1 MADPR
6 FFRAAGPFTVGDLA
20 AATGAEIGG
29 AANAALRLDDV
40 APLEAAG
47 PHHLSFF
54 SNVKYAEMLAC
65 SAAGAAFVHPAAAAR
80 APAAMTLLLSANPY
94 LSFAR
99 AAARFHPAPRRPVGI
114 AASAVIDSSALLG
127 PAVSIGHHV
136 VVEAGAEIGA
146 QTEIGHNCVI
156 GPGVVIGRDCVIGA
170 NVTLSH
176 CVLGDRVRL
185 FPGVRIGQ
193 DGFGFAPDPAG
204 HVKIPQLG
212 RVLIGNDVEIGANS
226 TIDRGAGPDTIIGA
240 GSMID
245 NLVQIGH
252 NVVLGRGCIL
262 AAQVGVSGSTKLGDF
277 VALGGQVGLA
287 GHLSIGTGAQ
297 LVAQSGVMRDVPP
310 GTVYAGTPAVPRR
323 QWLRQTA
330 ILDRLATKKDK

>member
-6 FFRAAGPFTVGDLA
+6 FFRAGGPFTVA
-20 AATGAEIGG
+20 EIAATAGAELGG
-29 AANAALRLDDV
+29 AANAALRLEDV
-40 APLEAAG
+40 APLESAG

-54 SNVKYAEMLAC
+54 SNVKYAEALGR
-65 SAAGAAFVHPAAAAR
+65 SAAGAAFVHPSAAAR
-80 APAAMTLLLSANPY
+80 APAGMTLLLSTNPY
-94 LSFAR
+94 LSFAK
-99 AAARFHPAPRRPVGI
+99 AAGHFYPRPRRPAGI
-114 AASAVIDSSALLG
+114 AASAVIDPSVVLG
-127 PAVSIGHHV
+127 AGVSIGHHV
-136 VVEAGAEIGA
+136 VIEAGAEIGTG
-146 QTEIGHNCVI
+146 TEIGHNSVV
-156 GPGVVIGRDCVIGA
+156 GPGVVIGRDCVIAA

-176 CVLGDRVRL
+176 CVLGDRVTL
-185 FPGVRIGQ
+185 FSGVRIGQ

-212 RVLIGNDVEIGANS
+212 RVLIGDDVEIGANS
-226 TIDRGAGPDTIIGA
+226 TIDRGAGPDTVIGA

-262 AAQVGVSGSTKLGDF
+262 AAQVGISGSAKLGDF

-310 GTVYAGTPAVPRR
+310 GTDYAGTPAVPRR

-330 ILDRLATKKDK
+330 ILDRLATKKDR